1 MHEKVHQ
8 NGTKCNKNALKT
20 HFFAQKCQKS
30 LIKVTKLQKYV
41 KQ

>member
-1 MHEKVHQ
+1 MHEKTHQ
-8 NGTKCNKNALKT
+8 NRENCNKNELKT

-30 LIKVTKLQKYV
+30 LKKVTQLQKYV